1 MSRIA
6 EAHIF
11 VLKSARGPAM
21 SDHSSKRSDR
31 NPSEEKQTTGTTRRT
46 FLKSAGLVSASVA
59 SLDVLH
65 EVSDAQVAAARMH
78 AVGPGKVAIKLRI
91 NDQVHALN
99 IEPRATLAE
108 VLRDELHMTGTKIVC
123 DRGACSACTV
133 MLEKTPVC
141 SCITLAMD
149 VASRNVTTIEGL
161 AKGDNLHPVQA
172 AFVAHDGLQCGFCTP
187 GMVMSCAALLERN
200 SSPTLTDVKTAISG
214 NICRC
219 GTYPKVFEA
228 VFAASQSKGT

>member
-1 MSRIA
+1 
-6 EAHIF
+6 
-11 VLKSARGPAM
+11 M
-21 SDHSSKRSDR
+21 SDHPSKRSDR
-31 NPSEEKQTTGTTRRT
+31 NSSQEKQTGGTTRRT

-65 EVSDAQVAAARMH
+65 EVSDAQAAAAPVR
-78 AVGPGKVAIKLRI
+78 ALGPDKVAVKLRI
-91 NDQVHALN
+91 NNQVRALN

-141 SCITLAMD
+141 SCMTLAMD
-149 VASRNVTTIEGL
+149 VGARDVTTIEGL
-161 AKGDNLHPVQA
+161 ATGDNLHPVQA
-172 AFVAHDGLQCGFCTP
+172 AFVAHDGLQCGFCTS

-200 SSPTLTDVKTAISG
+200 SNPTLDDVKTAISG

-219 GTYPKVFEA
+219 GTYPKVFDA

>member
-1 MSRIA
+1 
-6 EAHIF
+6 
-11 VLKSARGPAM
+11 M
-21 SDHSSKRSDR
+21 SDHPSNRSDR
-31 NPSEEKQTTGTTRRT
+31 NSSQQKQSGGTTRRT

-59 SLDVLH
+59 SLDALH
-65 EVSDAQVAAARMH
+65 EVSHAQAAAASVR
-78 AVGPGKVAIKLRI
+78 ALGPDKVAVKLRI
-91 NDQVHALN
+91 NNQVHALS

-141 SCITLAMD
+141 SCMTLAMD
-149 VASRNVTTIEGL
+149 VGGRDITTIEGL
-161 AKGDNLHPVQA
+161 AKGDNLHPIQA
-172 AFVAHDGLQCGFCTP
+172 AFVAHDALQCGFCTS

-200 SSPTLTDVKTAISG
+200 SNPKLDDVKTAISG

-228 VFAASQSKGT
+228 VLAASQNEGT

>member
-1 MSRIA
+1 
-6 EAHIF
+6 
-11 VLKSARGPAM
+11 M
-21 SDHSSKRSDR
+21 SDHTSKRSDR
-31 NPSEEKQTTGTTRRT
+31 NHPEEKQTTGTTRRT

-59 SLDVLH
+59 SLDALH
-65 EVSDAQVAAARMH
+65 EVSAAQVGTARTH
-78 AVGPGKVAIKLRI
+78 AVGPEKVAIKLRI

-141 SCITLAMD
+141 SCMTLAMD
-149 VASRNVTTIEGL
+149 VGSRNVTTIEGL
-161 AKGDNLHPVQA
+161 AKGDKLHPVQA
-172 AFVAHDGLQCGFCTP
+172 AFVARDALQCGFCTS
-187 GMVMSCAALLERN
+187 GMVMSCAALLDRN
-200 SSPTLTDVKTAISG
+200 PNPTLTDVKTAISG

-228 VFAASQSKGT
+228 VLSASQSKGT

>member
-1 MSRIA
+1 
-6 EAHIF
+6 
-11 VLKSARGPAM
+11 M
-21 SDHSSKRSDR
+21 SDHPSKRSDR
-31 NPSEEKQTTGTTRRT
+31 NTSQEKQPSGTTRRT

-59 SLDVLH
+59 SLDALH
-65 EVSDAQVAAARMH
+65 EVSVAQAAAAAVR
-78 AVGPGKVAIKLRI
+78 AVGPDKVAVRLRI
-91 NDQVHALN
+91 NNQVHALS

-141 SCITLAMD
+141 SCMTLAMD
-149 VASRNVTTIEGL
+149 VGTRDVITIEGL
-161 AKGDNLHPVQA
+161 AEGDNLHPVQA
-172 AFVAHDGLQCGFCTP
+172 AFVAHDGLQCGFCTS

-200 SSPTLTDVKTAISG
+200 SNPTLDDVKTAISG

-228 VFAASQSKGT
+228 VFAVSQGKGT

>member
-1 MSRIA
+1 
-6 EAHIF
+6 
-11 VLKSARGPAM
+11 M
-21 SDHSSKRSDR
+21 SDNPSKRSDP
-31 NPSEEKQTTGTTRRT
+31 NSSPKKQSGGTTRRT

-59 SLDVLH
+59 SLDALH
-65 EVSDAQVAAARMH
+65 EVSQAQAAAIPVRP
-78 AVGPGKVAIKLRI
+78 VGPDRVAVKLRI
-91 NDQVHALN
+91 NNQVHALN

-141 SCITLAMD
+141 SCMTLAMD
-149 VASRNVTTIEGL
+149 VGARDITTIEGL

-172 AFVAHDGLQCGFCTP
+172 AFVAHDALQCGFCTS

-200 SSPTLTDVKTAISG
+200 SNPKLDDVKTAISG

-228 VFAASQSKGT
+228 VLAASQNEGT

>member
-1 MSRIA
+1 
-6 EAHIF
+6 
-11 VLKSARGPAM
+11 M
-21 SDHSSKRSDR
+21 SDHPSKRSDR
-31 NPSEEKQTTGTTRRT
+31 NTSQEKQPGGTTRRT

-59 SLDVLH
+59 SLDALH
-65 EVSDAQVAAARMH
+65 EVSVAQAAAAPVR
-78 AVGPGKVAIKLRI
+78 AVGPEKVAVKLRI
-91 NDQVHALN
+91 NNQVHALN

-108 VLRDELHMTGTKIVC
+108 VLRDELHLTGTKIVC

-141 SCITLAMD
+141 SCMTLAMD
-149 VASRNVTTIEGL
+149 VGARDITTIEGL
-161 AKGDNLHPVQA
+161 AQGDNLHPVQA
-172 AFVAHDGLQCGFCTP
+172 AFIAHDGLQCGFCTS

-200 SSPTLTDVKTAISG
+200 SNPTLDDVKTAISG

-228 VFAASQSKGT
+228 VFAASQNKGT

>member
-1 MSRIA
+1 
-6 EAHIF
+6 
-11 VLKSARGPAM
+11 M
-21 SDHSSKRSDR
+21 SDHTSKRSDR
-31 NPSEEKQTTGTTRRT
+31 KPPQQKQTGGTTRRT

-59 SLDVLH
+59 SLDALH
-65 EVSDAQVAAARMH
+65 EVSAAQVATAQTH
-78 AVGPGKVAIKLRI
+78 AVGPEKVAIKLRL

-133 MLEKTPVC
+133 MLERTPVC
-141 SCITLAMD
+141 SCMTLAMD
-149 VASRNVTTIEGL
+149 IGSRNVTTIEGL
-161 AKGDNLHPVQA
+161 AKDGLHPVQA
-172 AFVAHDGLQCGFCTP
+172 AFVAHDALQCGFCTS
-187 GMVMSCAALLERN
+187 GMVMSCAALLDRN
-200 SSPTLTDVKTAISG
+200 PNPTLTDVKTAISG

-228 VFAASQSKGT
+228 VLAASQSKGT

>member
-1 MSRIA
+1 
-6 EAHIF
+6 
-11 VLKSARGPAM
+11 M
-21 SDHSSKRSDR
+21 SDNPSKRSDP
-31 NPSEEKQTTGTTRRT
+31 NSSPKKQSGGTTRRT

-59 SLDVLH
+59 SLDALH
-65 EVSDAQVAAARMH
+65 EVSHARAAAIPVRP
-78 AVGPGKVAIKLRI
+78 VGPDRVAVKLRI
-91 NDQVHALN
+91 NNQVHALN

-141 SCITLAMD
+141 SCMTLAMD
-149 VASRNVTTIEGL
+149 VGARDITTIEGL

-172 AFVAHDGLQCGFCTP
+172 AFVAHDALQCGFCTS

-200 SSPTLTDVKTAISG
+200 SNPKLDDVKTAISG

-228 VFAASQSKGT
+228 VLAASQNEGT

>member
-1 MSRIA
+1 
-6 EAHIF
+6 
-11 VLKSARGPAM
+11 M
-21 SDHSSKRSDR
+21 SDDPSKRSER
-31 NPSEEKQTTGTTRRT
+31 NSSEKKSGGTTRRT

-59 SLDVLH
+59 SLDALH
-65 EVSDAQVAAARMH
+65 EVSEAQAATAPVH
-78 AVGPGKVAIKLRI
+78 AMGPDKVAVKLRI
-91 NDQVHALN
+91 NNHIHAVS

-123 DRGACSACTV
+123 DRGSCSACTV

-141 SCITLAMD
+141 SCMTLAMD
-149 VASRNVTTIEGL
+149 VGNRNITTIEGL
-161 AKGDNLHPVQA
+161 ANGDNLHPVQA
-172 AFVAHDGLQCGFCTP
+172 AFVAHDGLQCGFCTS

-200 SSPTLTDVKTAISG
+200 SNPTVDDVKTAISG

-228 VFAASQSKGT
+228 VLAASQSKGT

>member
-1 MSRIA
+1 
-6 EAHIF
+6 
-11 VLKSARGPAM
+11 M
-21 SDHSSKRSDR
+21 SDHPPKRSDP
-31 NPSEEKQTTGTTRRT
+31 NSSPEKRSGGTTRRT

-59 SLDVLH
+59 SLDALH
-65 EVSDAQVAAARMH
+65 EVSHAQAAAAQAR
-78 AVGPGKVAIKLRI
+78 ALGPDKVAVKLRI
-91 NDQVHALN
+91 NNQVHALN
-99 IEPRATLAE
+99 VEPRATLAE

-141 SCITLAMD
+141 SCMTLAMD
-149 VASRNVTTIEGL
+149 VGGRDITTIEGL
-161 AKGDNLHPVQA
+161 AEGDKLHPVQA
-172 AFVAHDGLQCGFCTP
+172 AFVAHDALQCGFCTS

-200 SSPTLTDVKTAISG
+200 SNPSLDDVKTAISG

-228 VFAASQSKGT
+228 VFGASQSKGT

>member
-1 MSRIA
+1 MA
-6 EAHIF
+6 DQ
-11 VLKSARGPAM
+11 P
-21 SDHSSKRSDR
+21 SKRSDFH
-31 NPSEEKQTTGTTRRT
+31 PSQEKQSGGTTRRT

-65 EVSDAQVAAARMH
+65 EVSHAQAAAAPVR
-78 AVGPGKVAIKLRI
+78 AVGPDKVVVKLRI
-91 NDQVHALN
+91 NSQVRALN

-133 MLEKTPVC
+133 MLDKTPVC
-141 SCITLAMD
+141 SCMTLAMD
-149 VASRNVTTIEGL
+149 VGGRDITTIEGL
-161 AKGDNLHPVQA
+161 AEGDNLHPVQA
-172 AFVAHDGLQCGFCTP
+172 ALVAHDGLQCGFCTS

-200 SSPTLTDVKTAISG
+200 SNPTLDDVKTAISG

-228 VFAASQSKGT
+228 VLAASQSKGT

>member
-1 MSRIA
+1 
-6 EAHIF
+6 
-11 VLKSARGPAM
+11 M
-21 SDHSSKRSDR
+21 SDHPSKRSDR
-31 NPSEEKQTTGTTRRT
+31 NSSQEKQPRGTTRRT

-59 SLDVLH
+59 SLDVLN
-65 EVSDAQVAAARMH
+65 EVSHAQAAAAPVH
-78 AVGPGKVAIKLRI
+78 ALGPDKVAVKLRI
-91 NDQVHALN
+91 NNQIHAFS

-141 SCITLAMD
+141 SCMTLAMD
-149 VASRNVTTIEGL
+149 VGTRNVTTIEGL
-161 AKGDNLHPVQA
+161 AEGDNLHPVQA
-172 AFVAHDGLQCGFCTP
+172 AFVAHDGLQCGFCTS
-187 GMVMSCAALLERN
+187 GMVMSCAALLEQN
-200 SSPTLTDVKTAISG
+200 SNPTLDDVKTAISG

-228 VFAASQSKGT
+228 VLAASQSKGT

>member
-1 MSRIA
+1 
-6 EAHIF
+6 
-11 VLKSARGPAM
+11 M
-21 SDHSSKRSDR
+21 SDNPSKRSDP
-31 NPSEEKQTTGTTRRT
+31 NSSPKKQSGGTTRRT

-59 SLDVLH
+59 SLDALH
-65 EVSDAQVAAARMH
+65 EVSHAQAAAIPVRP
-78 AVGPGKVAIKLRI
+78 VGPDRVAVKLRI
-91 NDQVHALN
+91 NNQVHALN

-141 SCITLAMD
+141 SCMTLAMD
-149 VASRNVTTIEGL
+149 VGARDITTIEGL

-172 AFVAHDGLQCGFCTP
+172 AFVAHDALQCGFCTS

-200 SSPTLTDVKTAISG
+200 SNPKLDDVKTAISG

-228 VFAASQSKGT
+228 VLAASQNEGT